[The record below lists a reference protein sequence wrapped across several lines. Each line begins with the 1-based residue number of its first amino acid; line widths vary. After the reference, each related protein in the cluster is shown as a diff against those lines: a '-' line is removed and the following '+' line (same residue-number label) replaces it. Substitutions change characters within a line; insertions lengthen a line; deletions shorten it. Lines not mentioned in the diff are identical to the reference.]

1 VTADPAPGL
10 VPAPASDR
18 SSDPSSAAADLAALR
33 RVASGDAEA
42 FAQLVERHQ
51 VRLVRLC
58 ARLLRDPDEAQD
70 AAQEVFLRAYRAAGT
85 YEPRGAVFT
94 WLYRIAVNHC
104 LNRLR
109 RRRLVRFLPMLS
121 GGAGG
126 EEPKGLDPP
135 DLAPRSDRAVES
147 RETWEAMRGAIRSLP
162 ANQQAVLLLAKFEQ
176 LSYREIAQALG
187 ITEGAVES
195 RLVRAMRT
203 LQRVLDRERA
213 QESNRSGVSSP
224 GRG

>member
-1 VTADPAPGL
+1 
-10 VPAPASDR
+10 
-18 SSDPSSAAADLAALR
+18 LR
-33 RVASGDAEA
+33 RVASGDGEA

-51 VRLVRLC
+51 VRTG
-58 ARLLRDPDEAQD
+58 ATLLRACCAIPTRRRTPRK
-70 AAQEVFLRAYRAAGT
+70 EVFLRAYRAAWNRT
-85 YEPRGAVFT
+85 EPRGAVFT

-109 RRRLVRFLPMLS
+109 RRRLVRFLPLLS
-121 GGAGG
+121 GGASG
-126 EEPKGLDPP
+126 EEPKELDPP
-135 DLAPRSDRAVES
+135 DLAPRSDRAGRVA
-147 RETWEAMRGAIRSLP
+147 RDLAGDAGRDPCAA
-162 ANQQAVLLLAKFEQ
+162 ANQQAVAAAGEVRAAVLPRDRAG
-176 LSYREIAQALG
+176 AG

-203 LQRVLDRERA
+203 LQRAAEKARA

>member
-1 VTADPAPGL
+1 MSRTPAPGAASPT
-10 VPAPASDR
+10 PAGG
-18 SSDPSSAAADLAALR
+18 AADLDLDALR
-33 RVASGDAEA
+33 RCAAGDTDA
-42 FAQLVERHQ
+42 FAALVERHQ

-85 YEPRGAVFT
+85 YEPRGQVFT

-109 RRRLVRFLPMLS
+109 RRRLVRFFRLGSAADADEPPPVDPKDPAP
-121 GGAGG
+121 GA
-126 EEPKGLDPP
+126 ERTI
-135 DLAPRSDRAVES
+135 AA
-147 RETWEAMRGAIRSLP
+147 REDWVSLRGAIDALP
-162 ANQQAVLLLAKFEQ
+162 ANQQAVLLLAKFEE
-176 LSYREIAQALG
+176 LSYRDIARALG

-203 LQRVLDRERA
+203 LQGVRGA
-213 QESNRSGVSSP
+213 QERKRSGVSP
-224 GRG
+224 RGRG